1 MVPIVFVSNAYS
13 NSNIV
18 IKTGNESVFIFNEW
32 LFCYLVCATFYIG
45 VYLAWITI
53 IMLHD
58 ILLRFIPL
66 QASYLFL
73 NCLKVSYCLPFSS
86 LVTVSLLKSFVDSV
100 FTLSIIPVAMEN
112 EELALNSYYASSQ
125 NVTNNNSNFYRPY
138 DTAIGYNN
146 NDESWSFFNANG
158 VLNASSSVNRNMYIN
173 NNPTP
178 DFDTPPVWPQFVEPT
193 YPQYS
198 HFSNV
203 NFWPQLYIPQV
214 ASYESHHHDYMRH
227 PFSVD
232 QGVDNINESGYEL
245 DAGRLPVDTVPSA
258 STLIAQPSLYPN
270 EISNYP
276 VQQQSQ
282 QSQSFPSTSNN
293 VDNVPQLPIRPIPQQ
308 AVKNADPAHQ
318 CKDCS
323 RSCVSAGGLK
333 RHAKFC
339 RASPANLQTIF
350 ASLNR
355 PTEEKD
361 SAPVVVD
368 NSTSSNQY
376 PVNLSCMVCSCN
388 I

>member
-1 MVPIVFVSNAYS
+1 
-13 NSNIV
+13 
-18 IKTGNESVFIFNEW
+18 
-32 LFCYLVCATFYIG
+32 
-45 VYLAWITI
+45 
-53 IMLHD
+53 MLHD

-73 NCLKVSYCLPFSS
+73 NCLKVSYCLPFFSP
-86 LVTVSLLKSFVDSV
+86 VTVSLLKSFVDSV

-276 VQQQSQ
+276 VQQQTQ
-282 QSQSFPSTSNN
+282 QSQSSPSASNN

-361 SAPVVVD
+361 SAPAVVD